1 MNVVKVENGVA
12 YRTSLSNEVEPISF
26 IKENEGYYFTNIE
39 INPSFHYDF
48 IDEKVVLNEEKTK
61 QKVINHNK
69 NLALEFIEQTNKYML
84 MDNFY
89 DLTDEEIEELKNY
102 RKSLK
107 NVELELPSFPEFL
120 KRFF

>member
-26 IKENEGYYFTNIE
+26 IKENEGYYFTDIE

-61 QKVINHNK
+61 QKIINHNK

-107 NVELELPSFPEFL
+107 NVELELPSFPDFL
-120 KRFF
+120 KRFL

>member
-26 IKENEGYYFTNIE
+26 INENEGYYFTEVE

-48 IDEKVVLNEEKTK
+48 INEKVVLNEEKTK
-61 QKVINHNK
+61 QKIINQNK
-69 NLALEFIEQTNKYML
+69 NIALQFIEETNKYML

-89 DLTDEEIEELKNY
+89 DLTDLEIEELKNY

-107 NVELELPSFPEFL
+107 NVELELPTFPEFL

>member
-26 IKENEGYYFTNIE
+26 IKENEGYYFTDIE

-107 NVELELPSFPEFL
+107 NVELELPVFPEFL

>member
-26 IKENEGYYFTNIE
+26 IKENEGYYFTDIE

>member
-26 IKENEGYYFTNIE
+26 VKENEGYYFTDIE

-120 KRFF
+120 KRFI

>member
-12 YRTSLSNEVEPISF
+12 YRTSLSNEVEPNSF
-26 IKENEGYYFTNIE
+26 INENEGYYFTEVE

-48 IDEKVVLNEEKTK
+48 INEKVVLNEEKTK
-61 QKVINHNK
+61 QKIINQNK
-69 NLALEFIEQTNKYML
+69 NIALQFIEETNKYML

-89 DLTDEEIEELKNY
+89 DLTDLEIEELKNY

-107 NVELELPSFPEFL
+107 NVELELPTFPEFL

>member
-26 IKENEGYYFTNIE
+26 IKENEGYYFTDIE

-61 QKVINHNK
+61 QKIINNNK

-107 NVELELPSFPEFL
+107 NVELELPVFPEFL

>member
-1 MNVVKVENGVA
+1 MNIVKVENGVA
-12 YRTSLSNEVEPISF
+12 YRTSLSNEVEHISF
-26 IKENEGYYFTNIE
+26 INENEGYYFTEVE

-48 IDEKVVLNEEKTK
+48 INEKVVLNEEKTK
-61 QKVINHNK
+61 QKIINQNK
-69 NLALEFIEQTNKYML
+69 NIALQFIEETNKYML

-89 DLTDEEIEELKNY
+89 DLTDLEIEELKNY

-107 NVELELPSFPEFL
+107 NVELELPTFPEFL